1 MESSGR
7 RAGTL
12 PGPERESS
20 LKLDRIGQKADA
32 SDPYCRPRVGPLIKD
47 IALLRHIVLV
57 SFKPEATAD
66 QIAAWHAA
74 VTDMCETRSEIFS
87 FSLGK
92 NIGSGPNHHDAAL
105 VPDFEH
111 IDAFRRYVG
120 GNKHK
125 AYVWD
130 HARHVTAR
138 LAAFQH
144 EM

>member
-1 MESSGR
+1 LIASGR
-7 RAGTL
+7 KPTL
-12 PGPERESS
+12 PIRIAGPA
-20 LKLDRIGQKADA
+20 LA
-32 SDPYCRPRVGPLIKD
+32 PLIKD